1 MRSNT
6 GFARKAFVKKMSELI
21 FPSCIK
27 RTRTIL
33 AKVVK
38 LLWSGVFESR
48 RKLLVQQNMF
58 ICCKLEILFAG
69 YDWDDEVLFYSIFL
83 DLDRLTLLCFVGFVS
98 DLVTDQ

>member
-1 MRSNT
+1 M
-6 GFARKAFVKKMSELI
+6 
-21 FPSCIK
+21 
-27 RTRTIL
+27 
-33 AKVVK
+33 K